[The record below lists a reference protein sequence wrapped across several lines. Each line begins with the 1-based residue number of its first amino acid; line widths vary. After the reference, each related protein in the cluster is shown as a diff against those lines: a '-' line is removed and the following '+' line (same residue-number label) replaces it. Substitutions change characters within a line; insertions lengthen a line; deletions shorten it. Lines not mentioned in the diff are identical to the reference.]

1 MRILLNDLF
10 QTNTKNIR
18 IHIYPANHSP
28 ALVFYSGRA
37 YFYSRYEIKI
47 LKTSHA
53 ISNPTK
59 MKKILFT
66 LTIGFIS
73 LTGSVARAQ
82 HTDGPVAFNQIKN
95 LTLSI
100 GNLAALGSL
109 RFMGTYIPE
118 TKNINSKAIKDFQ
131 ERYNNIK
138 NAMWFSDKNGFESY
152 FVQNGFGNRVF
163 YGKKGHWLYS
173 LILHTEHELPSDVRA
188 SIKSI
193 YFDLAITFVEEVQ
206 TNYGVFYIVNLED
219 KSNIKILKVNDLGEI
234 NSLLE
239 LNKE

>member
-1 MRILLNDLF
+1 
-10 QTNTKNIR
+10 
-18 IHIYPANHSP
+18 
-28 ALVFYSGRA
+28 
-37 YFYSRYEIKI
+37 
-47 LKTSHA
+47 
-53 ISNPTK
+53 

-73 LTGSVARAQ
+73 LPGSFALAQ
-82 HTDGPVAFNQIKN
+82 HGDAFIQIKN
-95 LTLSI
+95 IKPSI
-100 GNLAALGSL
+100 VNLAAMESL
-109 RFMGTYIPE
+109 IFMGYYVPE

-138 NAMWFSDKNGFESY
+138 NAMWFSDQNGFESY

-193 YFDLAITFVEEVQ
+193 YFDFAITLVEEVQ
-206 TNYGVFYIVNLED
+206 TNYGVFYIVNLEN
-219 KSNIKILKVNDLGEI
+219 KSDIKILKVNDLGEI
-234 NSLLE
+234 TILLE
-239 LNKE
+239 MANFGSIIPLK